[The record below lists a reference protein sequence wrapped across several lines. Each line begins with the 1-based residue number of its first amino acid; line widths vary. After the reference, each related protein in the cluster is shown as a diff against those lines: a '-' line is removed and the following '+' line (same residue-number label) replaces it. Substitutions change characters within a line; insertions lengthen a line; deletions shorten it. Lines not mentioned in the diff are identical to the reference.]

1 MATDQVVIQLTDEQ
15 KALLTSFVCG
25 QIEEYC
31 DHQDHIKIGS
41 GADAERQVYAI
52 LDQVIEFYQ
61 AERKLGH
68 AVY

>member
-1 MATDQVVIQLTDEQ
+1 MATDQAVIQLTDEQ
-15 KALLTSFVCG
+15 KALLASAFCGEIESFGEVNG
-25 QIEEYC
+25 
-31 DHQDHIKIGS
+31 IKIGS

-68 AVY
+68 PVY